1 MLTIQV
7 INTQKHKS
15 CAEELLP
22 STPRGS
28 RLGSWFG
35 IPVFLT
41 ATETKFR
48 PSYIKNTNSLNTF
61 NQHKRFRD
69 TQMIW
74 SLLTCFILHLQ
85 YCALVKS
92 ERLWKKYWNI
102 IKLHKTWKAGYTE
115 WLQTLILT
123 EILPEYIKNII
134 SI

>member
-22 STPRGS
+22 SSPRGS
-28 RLGSWFG
+28 RLGSWFA
-35 IPVFLT
+35 IPECFLT

-69 TQMIW
+69 TQMI
-74 SLLTCFILHLQ
+74 
-85 YCALVKS
+85 
-92 ERLWKKYWNI
+92 
-102 IKLHKTWKAGYTE
+102 
-115 WLQTLILT
+115 
-123 EILPEYIKNII
+123 
-134 SI
+134 